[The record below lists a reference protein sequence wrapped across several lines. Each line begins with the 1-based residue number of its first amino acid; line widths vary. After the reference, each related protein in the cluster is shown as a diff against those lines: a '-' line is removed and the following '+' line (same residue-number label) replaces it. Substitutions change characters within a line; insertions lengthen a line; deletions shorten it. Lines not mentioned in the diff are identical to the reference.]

1 MLMTLNRVP
10 CHVVLKWLTT
20 LPSERCHSDG
30 VFIVA
35 KAEKKTLDQDHRQ
48 LVMMWLITL
57 PSEPCHSGDVFM
69 VE

>member
-1 MLMTLNRVP
+1 MLTTLNQVP

-35 KAEKKTLDQDHRQ
+35 KAEKKTLDQDHCQ
-48 LVMMWLITL
+48 LGMIWLNSL
-57 PSEPCHSGDVFM
+57 SSEPCHSGDVFM